1 MSNVDEA
8 SPNVESITAAGGQFT
23 CLFCDK
29 DFKYER
35 EMQIHI
41 EGNHSEKKIEGNSS
55 SDKTSII
62 SGGILID
69 L

>member
-8 SPNVESITAAGGQFT
+8 SPNVELTTASGG
-23 CLFCDK
+23 LFCDK
-29 DFKYER
+29 DFKSEW
-35 EMQIHI
+35 ETQIHI